1 MKSKKGEKDMK
12 KAIKII
18 EIGIALVICVVVGFV
33 ITAVMNEKS
42 SPDNFLKFEI
52 NNGKATVTYIAATKP
67 VVEIP
72 SEYEGY
78 PVTEIDGAVLSLDG
92 NDDIL
97 MIKIPATVEK
107 IGDMAFHAATNLLRF
122 SVDKNS
128 EHFSTDIKGVLYSKD
143 KSVLVQYPLGRFN
156 GTYTAHKDTKII
168 GENSFYQAS
177 HLKKAVL
184 PDGVTEIREDA
195 FFNIY
200 TLDEVVLPDSVEI
213 IEDDAMNYE
222 FKGKKLPA
230 NLKEI
235 GKGAFAGYEGVNL
248 EIPDG
253 VVSIGEKAF
262 EDCENLETVS
272 IPASVETIAST
283 AFIDCDKLVSFS
295 VDPDSKFLSSD
306 EYGVVLDKAKTKL
319 ICVPPAITEY
329 YIPEGVTYI
338 GQEFLEHKNI
348 KCITIPSSVESI
360 AEFAFFDCS
369 VEILTFA
376 ENTKL
381 ETVSRGAFS
390 DCAKLREIILPE
402 GIRVIGNEAFAYC
415 NNVEKIRISA
425 TVEKIGED
433 AFLKAAKT
441 TEVTIPGTV
450 MEIGENAF
458 GYYYSV
464 PVEKEHNR
472 GKTEGFVIYGADNSA
487 AESYAEENGFEFKL
501 AD

>member
-1 MKSKKGEKDMK
+1 MK
-12 KAIKII
+12 KSVKII

-42 SPDNFLKFEI
+42 SSDNYFKYEI
-52 NNGKATVTYIAATKP
+52 IDGKAKVTYIAAAKH

-72 SEYEGY
+72 SEYEGC

-107 IGDMAFHAATNLLRF
+107 IGDMAFHAATNLFRF
-122 SVDKNS
+122 SVDKDS
-128 EHFSTDIKGVLYSKD
+128 KHFSTDGKGVLYSKD
-143 KSVLVQYPLGRFN
+143 KSVLVQYPLGRIE

-168 GENSFYQAS
+168 GENSFYQAN
-177 HLKKAVL
+177 HIKKVVI
-184 PDGVTEIREDA
+184 PEGVTEIKKDA
-195 FFNIY
+195 FSNIY
-200 TLDEVVLPDSVEI
+200 SLNEIVLPESLEI
-213 IEDDAMNYE
+213 IEDDAMDYVFNAE
-222 FKGKKLPA
+222 KLPA

-235 GKGAFAGYEGVNL
+235 GKGVFAGYKGVNL

-253 VVSIGEKAF
+253 VISIGDKAF
-262 EDCENLETVS
+262 ENCENLETVS
-272 IPASVETIAST
+272 IPASVETIEST
-283 AFIDCDKLVSFS
+283 AFDDCDKLVSFT
-295 VDPDSKFLSSD
+295 VDPENEFLSSD

-319 ICVPPAITEY
+319 VCVPPTITEY
-329 YIPEGVTYI
+329 FIPEGVTYI
-338 GQEFLEHKNI
+338 GQEFIEHKNI
-348 KCITIPSSVESI
+348 KCITIPSTVETI

-390 DCAKLREIILPE
+390 DCSKLKEIILPE
-402 GIRVIGNEAFAYC
+402 GVKIIGNEAFAYC
-415 NNVEKIRISA
+415 NSVEKIKISDS
-425 TVEKIGED
+425 VEKVGED
-433 AFLKAAKT
+433 AFLKTAKT
-441 TEVTIPGTV
+441 TEVTIPENIE
-450 MEIGENAF
+450 EIGENAF

-472 GKTEGFVIYGADNSA
+472 GKIEGFKIYGAENSA
-487 AESYAEENGFEFKL
+487 AEAYAEANGFEFI
-501 AD
+501 AA